1 MPPSKR
7 CIYKEGNRRCPF
19 DGTGNP
25 RLCDA
30 HRVAVEAASRPRAPG
45 EVLAGAFFD
54 LLNGRPVDRDQTLG
68 AIQDLAQQWSGT
80 IGGNYRPDIQPGE
93 SEGSVH
99 RRAQPG
105 SSSGWW
111 HGRGP
116 QHGPQGPRSAEEAEA
131 AARQKHLMAAREVFG
146 FSPQEPL
153 TFEKIKAR
161 HRQLLRNHPDKGG
174 STSRIINSTQPS
186 SRMAIINSARDIL
199 EASLKPK

>member
-54 LLNGRPVDRDQTLG
+54 LLNGRPFDRDQTLG

-80 IGGNYRPDIQPGE
+80 VGGNYRPDIQPGE
-93 SEGSVH
+93 PEGSVH

-105 SSSGWW
+105 SPSGWW

-116 QHGPQGPRSAEEAEA
+116 QRGPQGAAPRSAEDAEA
-131 AARQKHLMAAREVFG
+131 DLKRQRESAARKIFG
-146 FSPQEPL
+146 FGPQEAL
-153 TFEKIKAR
+153 TSDKIKAR

-174 STSRIINSTQPS
+174 STSR
-186 SRMAIINSARDIL
+186 MAIINDARDVL
-199 EASLKPK
+199 EASLNPK